1 MAPKESETSSA
12 VFSYLSQQNRP
23 YSANDLH
30 LNLHKEHG
38 KTAIQKVVDTMV
50 EEGKLKVKVNGKQT
64 CYFVNQDLL
73 PTCSDEDLAALDS
86 QTKQV
91 EEEVREG
98 KEALKK
104 VQSKLLQLGSSL
116 TLQQAAEQLAEVTKE
131 TITLRE
137 RLSKLEGNTQV
148 TSAEEKLAIQGAHT
162 KTVTAWRKRK
172 RMASDILDSILESW
186 PKSKA
191 SLFEDIG
198 VDSDEAVGV
207 KIPK

>member
-12 VFSYLSQQNRP
+12 IFSYLSQQNRP

-38 KTAIQKVVDTMV
+38 KAAIQKVVDAMV
-50 EEGKLKVKVNGKQT
+50 EGGKLKVKVNGKQT

-73 PTCSDEDLAALDS
+73 PTCSDEELAALDS

-91 EEEVREG
+91 EEEVRES
-98 KEALKK
+98 KDALKK
-104 VQSKLLQLGSSL
+104 VQSRLLQLGSSL
-116 TLQQAAEQLAEVTKE
+116 TLHQATEQLNKVKE
-131 TITLRE
+131 EISILKE

-148 TSAEEKLAIQGAHT
+148 MSAEEKLAIQGAHG
-162 KTVTAWRKRK
+162 KTVTGWRKRK

-191 SLFEDIG
+191 SLFEEIG
-198 VDSDEAVGV
+198 VDTDESVGV
-207 KIPK
+207 KMPK